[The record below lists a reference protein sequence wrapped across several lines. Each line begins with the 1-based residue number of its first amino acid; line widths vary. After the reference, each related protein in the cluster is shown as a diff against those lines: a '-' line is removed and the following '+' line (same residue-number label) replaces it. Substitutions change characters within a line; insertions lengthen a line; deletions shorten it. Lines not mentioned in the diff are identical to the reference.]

1 METLRSEL
9 SEIEDKLSEDGLKQ
23 MEARKLQRRAWV
35 VRGVLD
41 YDLNIS
47 LLEQIIIKFERIDF
61 VPQGYFQPEL
71 FRAP

>member
-1 METLRSEL
+1 METFREL

-23 MEARKLQRRAWV
+23 VEARKLQRRAWV

-61 VPQGYFQPEL
+61 VPQGYLRNF
-71 FRAP
+71 